1 MRHLVFIL
9 SFFMCFPLFV
19 NAQENVSTDND
30 TTSLSPDVLATIKE
44 KWLEHNHREQ
54 VTSIANIDFGTS
66 REKAEKMLRKKY
78 GTPSYLSSADKIL
91 FTNVKYAGIDF
102 NSLYF
107 LFQSDGEKTYLNG
120 CIFVIN
126 VNDYQS
132 ALSKEKDLAYV
143 LSKKYSS
150 VISDVDDNGNPCHLC
165 GVSPLWDGTMEGLIT
180 AACAIRTN
188 ILKYDENVA
197 KNASV
202 GPYAVRLIYGPFD
215 YVKEEF

>member
-78 GTPSYLSSADKIL
+78 GTPS
-91 FTNVKYAGIDF
+91 
-102 NSLYF
+102 
-107 LFQSDGEKTYLNG
+107 
-120 CIFVIN
+120 
-126 VNDYQS
+126 
-132 ALSKEKDLAYV
+132 
-143 LSKKYSS
+143 
-150 VISDVDDNGNPCHLC
+150 
-165 GVSPLWDGTMEGLIT
+165 
-180 AACAIRTN
+180 
-188 ILKYDENVA
+188 
-197 KNASV
+197 
-202 GPYAVRLIYGPFD
+202 
-215 YVKEEF
+215 